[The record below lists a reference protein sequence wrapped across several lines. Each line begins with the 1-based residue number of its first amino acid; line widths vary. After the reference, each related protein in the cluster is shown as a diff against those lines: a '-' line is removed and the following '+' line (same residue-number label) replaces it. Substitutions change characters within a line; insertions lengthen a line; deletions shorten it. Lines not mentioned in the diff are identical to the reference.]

1 MDSSRANDVAIG
13 LPRVISLVTILVT
26 IVIHALALLG
36 IFHFVRRQHLHRRT
50 GVRFWRDVAIVSATT
65 LLAGVAHLVEVI
77 IWAVVFL
84 LCGEFSQFGPAF
96 YSSATLYT
104 TLAGC

>member
-13 LPRVISLVTILVT
+13 LPLVISLVTILVT

-36 IFHFVRRQHLHRRT
+36 IFYFVRRQHLRRRT
-50 GVRFWRDVAIVSATT
+50 GVGFWRDVAIVSGAT

-77 IWAVVFL
+77 IWAFVFV
-84 LCGEFSQFGPAF
+84 F
-96 YSSATLYT
+96 
-104 TLAGC
+104 